1 MMNFCKGGYST
12 SKQSGG
18 SLVCLL
24 TKTIEKYED
33 LLRLEIAPTILSF
46 ALGRLEHVT
55 DGKLSKQPQKEEFD
69 RSILPFP

>member
-1 MMNFCKGGYST
+1 MNFCKGGYWT

-24 TKTIEKYED
+24 TKTTEKYED
-33 LLRLEIAPTILSF
+33 SLRFEIAPTIFSF
-46 ALGRLEHVT
+46 ALRKIEHVT

-69 RSILPFP
+69 RSRLPCP